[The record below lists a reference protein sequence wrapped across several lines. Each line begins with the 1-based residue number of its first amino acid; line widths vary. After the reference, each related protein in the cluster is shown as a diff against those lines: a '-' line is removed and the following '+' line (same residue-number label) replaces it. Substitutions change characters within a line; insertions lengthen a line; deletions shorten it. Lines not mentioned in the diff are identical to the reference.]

1 MRGDVAL
8 SERALEQA
16 LMRALA
22 AQDAIAY
29 FGPAALY
36 RRKATR
42 R

>member
-1 MRGDVAL
+1 MSGDVAL
-8 SERALEQA
+8 SE
-16 LMRALA
+16 RALA